1 MSFNSNGGS
10 SVASQTVN
18 AGEKVTKPT
27 DPTKTNFKFAGWYCD
42 SALSEAYDFSTPVLS
57 NITLYA
63 KWTAESGTFT
73 VTFNSNGGSAVPA
86 QTVKAGEKAVKPS
99 NPTKSGCTFSGWY
112 SDSALTTQYNF
123 NSAVTANITLY
134 AKWTTTSG
142 GGGGGYVPPSNYT
155 ITFDPN
161 KGAFVGD
168 NSSTISVTV
177 KSGNKVANIPEVTR
191 AGYAFLGWQTSSGDP
206 FTSSTSVTSS
216 RTVYAQW
223 SENKIVIIP
232 TDESKTAT
240 VETISTDLATSLVNE
255 AKKSGSNS
263 ITIDANSN
271 GVTSVSISKENLSA
285 LNTAM
290 TTSGDNKVDSL
301 TFATNDGSVSLNST
315 AISSLVSSNKDTILI
330 EVKDVKNDLNGN
342 DITDTVG
349 DNPVFKISITS
360 NGEIITLAE
369 GSELTITVPY
379 DENFNPT
386 NCKVFYVTDEGVI
399 AEAYDIKINTEAK
412 TITFTTT
419 HNSYY
424 AILPPEGLL
433 NYTLITANNWL
444 KDARL
449 DSLFTLKQDQND
461 SNKITLAI
469 DVSKMFG
476 DNNSL
481 QNVNPEAFD
490 NFLTNFGNFVKLI
503 FNDSS
508 LTLSVESQD
517 RNDLVNGTLKDDA
530 IVQFV
535 YDLID
540 DAFYT
545 ISNMSANSDN
555 EYLFRMINGTLD
567 GTDFTLN
574 MVFIDNSKPSDARDY
589 IKEIKS
595 FASKIDEHLDIN
607 HVDSSLVIKFKAP
620 DALLNYAAN
629 MYESGTTYETLEDKE
644 GLIDAFNKMSV
655 NTILEKM
662 SKAVLDENNVVGS
675 QQHAINRVLGILLS
689 NDSFINKVLSEVTSV
704 KLDDSSGNSIDLLK
718 EGANFT
724 PSSTGSDNWQKFIN
738 TLTDMLSESAK
749 GAKPES
755 YVQIDGTYKVPVTI
769 TLDMKD
775 ELKLTSTTNMD
786 IVIIMDIFPNE
797 EKSPVEL
804 TVEKANKW
812 LEASNLDGLFRCD
825 LNSITGDVTVMID
838 ADYVFGANNELGN
851 ITSGAFDGFLTK
863 IGKFINENFSNSTLS
878 LKIDNTTQTVLN
890 NGSLS
895 GDALKGLVFGLLD
908 DFFVHIENM
917 NSSAGNIYEFKTI
930 DATLNDKSF
939 DILINFTGD
948 RMDEIITFA
957 GKINENL
964 DLTYNASANDL
975 TVSVTAPDALLNY
988 AANMYES
995 GTTYETLEDKEGLI
1009 DAFNKMSVNT
1019 ILEKMSKAVLDENN
1033 VVGSQQHAINRVL
1046 GILLSNDSFINKVLS
1061 EVTSVKLDDSSGN
1074 SIDLLKE
1081 GANFTPS
1088 STGSDNWQK
1097 FINTLTDMLS
1107 ESAKGAKPESY
1118 VQIDGTYKVPVTI
1131 TLDLQEELSIA
1142 PLDVQITVILNIFP
1156 EVNQ

>member
-1 MSFNSNGGS
+1 
-10 SVASQTVN
+10 
-18 AGEKVTKPT
+18 
-27 DPTKTNFKFAGWYCD
+27 
-42 SALSEAYDFSTPVLS
+42 
-57 NITLYA
+57 
-63 KWTAESGTFT
+63 
-73 VTFNSNGGSAVPA
+73 
-86 QTVKAGEKAVKPS
+86 
-99 NPTKSGCTFSGWY
+99 
-112 SDSALTTQYNF
+112 
-123 NSAVTANITLY
+123 
-134 AKWTTTSG
+134 
-142 GGGGGYVPPSNYT
+142 
-155 ITFDPN
+155 
-161 KGAFVGD
+161 
-168 NSSTISVTV
+168 
-177 KSGNKVANIPEVTR
+177 
-191 AGYAFLGWQTSSGDP
+191 
-206 FTSSTSVTSS
+206 
-216 RTVYAQW
+216 
-223 SENKIVIIP
+223 
-232 TDESKTAT
+232 
-240 VETISTDLATSLVNE
+240 
-255 AKKSGSNS
+255 
-263 ITIDANSN
+263 
-271 GVTSVSISKENLSA
+271 
-285 LNTAM
+285 
-290 TTSGDNKVDSL
+290 
-301 TFATNDGSVSLNST
+301 
-315 AISSLVSSNKDTILI
+315 
-330 EVKDVKNDLNGN
+330 
-342 DITDTVG
+342 
-349 DNPVFKISITS
+349 
-360 NGEIITLAE
+360 
-369 GSELTITVPY
+369 
-379 DENFNPT
+379 
-386 NCKVFYVTDEGVI
+386 
-399 AEAYDIKINTEAK
+399 
-412 TITFTTT
+412 
-419 HNSYY
+419 
-424 AILPPEGLL
+424 
-433 NYTLITANNWL
+433 
-444 KDARL
+444 
-449 DSLFTLKQDQND
+449 
-461 SNKITLAI
+461 
-469 DVSKMFG
+469 
-476 DNNSL
+476 
-481 QNVNPEAFD
+481 
-490 NFLTNFGNFVKLI
+490 
-503 FNDSS
+503 
-508 LTLSVESQD
+508 
-517 RNDLVNGTLKDDA
+517 
-530 IVQFV
+530 
-535 YDLID
+535 
-540 DAFYT
+540 
-545 ISNMSANSDN
+545 
-555 EYLFRMINGTLD
+555 
-567 GTDFTLN
+567 
-574 MVFIDNSKPSDARDY
+574 
-589 IKEIKS
+589 
-595 FASKIDEHLDIN
+595 
-607 HVDSSLVIKFKAP
+607 
-620 DALLNYAAN
+620 
-629 MYESGTTYETLEDKE
+629 
-644 GLIDAFNKMSV
+644 
-655 NTILEKM
+655 
-662 SKAVLDENNVVGS
+662 
-675 QQHAINRVLGILLS
+675 
-689 NDSFINKVLSEVTSV
+689 
-704 KLDDSSGNSIDLLK
+704 
-718 EGANFT
+718 
-724 PSSTGSDNWQKFIN
+724 
-738 TLTDMLSESAK
+738 
-749 GAKPES
+749 
-755 YVQIDGTYKVPVTI
+755 
-769 TLDMKD
+769 
-775 ELKLTSTTNMD
+775 
-786 IVIIMDIFPNE
+786 MDIFPNE